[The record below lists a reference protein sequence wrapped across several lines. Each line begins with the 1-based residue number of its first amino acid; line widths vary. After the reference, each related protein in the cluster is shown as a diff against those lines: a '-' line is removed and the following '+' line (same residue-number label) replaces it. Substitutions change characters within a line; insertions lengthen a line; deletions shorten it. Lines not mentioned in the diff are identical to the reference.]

1 VGHVREALLFLGQSA
16 FNDNYVMEIIS
27 SVSRATWNTE

>member
-1 VGHVREALLFLGQSA
+1 LLGQSA

-27 SVSRATWNTE
+27 SVSRATRNTE